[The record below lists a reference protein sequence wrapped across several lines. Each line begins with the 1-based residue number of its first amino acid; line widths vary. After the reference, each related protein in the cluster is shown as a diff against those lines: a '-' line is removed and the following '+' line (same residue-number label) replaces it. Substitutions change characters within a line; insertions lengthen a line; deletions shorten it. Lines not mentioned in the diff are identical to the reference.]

1 MMRKRYRRRG
11 DGWRR
16 SAGRAATALLLGLG
30 QAGAQP
36 AAGEGVH
43 GPEGFSISVD
53 GRALAGTP
61 QPRDPA
67 RAADVAAAAA
77 GIDIRHDGLGGRRLL
92 NVATADLRSAYRAGE
107 RLTFRTSVNY
117 PAFVSRAEIRII
129 DLGRRGR
136 PTIATIPVAGN
147 GTAHWVMPDDGSG
160 RFAYLLRVYDG
171 AGRFDET
178 VASGI
183 RRSEK
188 AFATHRQVGTVAVA
202 PGEGEDRTARRGI
215 PLHGGMIT
223 VSGSGGV
230 PGGTARVMG
239 ESVPVDGAGRFV
251 ISRILPAGDHAVTVE
266 VGGRR
271 ITRHVS
277 IPEPEWFRTGIIDIT
292 AGLREGGAGSLD
304 NSYLDGRIAF
314 YLKGRTRGGFTIT
327 GSLDTG
333 DGPIEGIFSRLDD
346 KDPRRVLERLREDG
360 TELYPTYG
368 DDSTFFDDTPTAGR
382 VYLRAESDTLRLTW
396 GDFKA
401 GMTGAG
407 LLQNT
412 RDLYGAELR
421 YRSRATT
428 DQGEPR
434 FSAVAYAASPDTLS
448 QRDILRGTGG
458 SVYFLT
464 RQDIT
469 AGSVT
474 LSVQTVDRDTGRVVS
489 SRRLSPGVDYTID
502 HIQGLVML
510 TSPLESGAADG
521 GLISDGGAEHDVNL
535 VAQYEYTPSGSTPD
549 DLALG
554 GRIEAWAGDRL
565 RLGATVMRENVAGAD
580 QDMQGVDL
588 RYQLSEGSHAE
599 VEYARTAGPGLARSS
614 STDGG
619 LTIVSSTGLATA
631 GAGALRFDSRFDL
644 RDLGVQRDGF
654 VELYHERKQAG
665 FSTLS
670 EDITADQTLSG
681 GAFEVA
687 LSPRLSFAG
696 DVERFTQAGGNSRD
710 EAELRLGHELSERWT
725 IEGGLAFV
733 DKITLG
739 DPSQTGQRTDAAVR
753 VSHRRSDDLELYAF
767 GQGTLSARGTIA
779 RNDRLGAGLDAQLS
793 ERLRLE
799 AEASGGTAGPGGAL
813 RLSYAPSADSELY
826 LGYTLDP
833 TRAGAGGPLRD
844 RGRVVLGGSYRAS
857 ERVTAYSEMVLD
869 RPGNQTSLSR
879 MFGVNY
885 TPTSAW
891 TLGASIELGEV
902 RDATSGDFDRLALSL
917 GAAYARDEGLSWR
930 ARLEY
935 RNEDGVGT
943 ARDRDTWA
951 LAAGFTNRVNDDWRL
966 LGSIDAL
973 ISDSAQGDF
982 RNGEYVNASLGYAYR
997 PIGNEK
1003 LNLLFRY
1010 RYLRDLP
1017 GEDQVGADG
1026 TTNQPLQVSNILSVN
1041 GSYDLSPRL
1050 TIGGKLGYRKSQVAP
1065 RGTSAFTDNTA
1076 VLLALRLDW
1085 HLTGRWDLMGE
1096 GRALFT
1102 RESGTTELGAVLTAY
1117 RHLND
1122 RVKLGVGVE
1131 WGSVSDDLTSI
1142 SHEGGARPVPES
1154 REQVLIRA
1162 RGLSGTAAPDLRMTR
1177 PARLRPEREPVSRRR
1192 GSRGGFTAGAARF
1205 PGRCRKGRG
1214 LFARVP
1220 SRHRFPP

>member
-1 MMRKRYRRRG
+1 MIFVVEESRLNPSFRLSIVQKVALAVLLG
-11 DGWRR
+11 
-16 SAGRAATALLLGLG
+16 AGQAQAGPPICDQTALPIPAEC
-30 QAGAQP
+30 QRSTAGGVVRVP
-36 AAGEGVH
+36 AGNNTETLRGGAGNGFDSA
-43 GPEGFSISVD
+43 GFSISVD
-53 GRALAGTP
+53 GQTVAGTAP
-61 QPRDPA
+61 PYNPDRSSDIA
-67 RAADVAAAAA
+67 AADA
-77 GIDIRHDGLGGRRLL
+77 GVDIRYDGLDTRRML
-92 NVATADLRSAYRAGE
+92 NATTDDLRTAYRAGE
-107 RLTFRTSVNY
+107 PVRFRTSSNY
-117 PAFVSRAEIRII
+117 PAFIERAEIRII
-129 DLGRRGR
+129 DLEKRGR
-136 PTIATIPVAGN
+136 PTVATIPASSN
-147 GTAHWVMPDDGSG
+147 GTVPWVMPQDGSG
-160 RFAYLLRVYDG
+160 RFAYVLRVYD
-171 AGRFDET
+171 AKGRFDET
-178 VASGI
+178 TPLEI
-183 RRSEK
+183 RRTEK
-188 AFATHRQVGTVAVA
+188 AFETHRQVGTVAVA
-202 PGEGEDRTARRGI
+202 PGEGEDHTARRGI
-215 PLHGGMIT
+215 PVNGGLIT
-223 VSGSGGV
+223 ASGGGAV
-230 PGGTARVMG
+230 PGGTVKVMG
-239 ESVPVDGAGRFV
+239 ESVPVDGSGRFV
-251 ISRILPAGDHAVTVE
+251 VSRILPAGDHVVTVE
-266 VGGRR
+266 AGGRR
-271 ITRHVS
+271 IVRDIN
-277 IPEPEWFRTGIIDIT
+277 IPASEWFGTGIIDIT
-292 AGLREGGAGSLD
+292 AGLREGGSGSLD

-314 YLKGRTRGGFTIT
+314 YLKGKTRGGFTIT

-333 DGPIEGIFSRLDD
+333 DGPIEDIFSRLND

-382 VYLRAESDTLRLTW
+382 IYLRAESDTLRLTW

-401 GMTGAG
+401 GMTGAS

-421 YRSRATT
+421 YRSRNTT

-469 AGSVT
+469 SGSTV

-489 SRRLSPGVDYTID
+489 SRTLSPGLDYTID

-510 TSPLESGAADG
+510 TSPLESGAADD
-521 GLISDGGAEHDVNL
+521 GLISDGGSEYDVNL
-535 VAQYEYTPSGSTPD
+535 VAQYEYTPNGSTPD

-554 GRIEAWAGDRL
+554 GRIEAWAGNRL
-565 RLGATVMRENVAGAD
+565 RFGATVMRENVSGAD
-580 QDMQGVDL
+580 QDMQGADL
-588 RYQLSEGSHAE
+588 RYQLSDSSYAE
-599 VEYARTAGPGLARSS
+599 VEYARTAGPGFARSS

-631 GAGALRFDSRFDL
+631 GAGALRFDSHFDL
-644 RDLGVQRDGF
+644 RDLGLQRDGF

-670 EDITADQTLSG
+670 EDVTADQTLSG

-687 LSPRLSFAG
+687 VNSRLTFAG

-710 EAELRLGHELSERWT
+710 EAELRLGYELSERWT

-793 ERLRLE
+793 EKLRLE

-813 RLSYAPSADSELY
+813 RLSYAPTADSELY

-857 ERVTAYSEMVLD
+857 ERVMAYSEMVLD
-869 RPGNQTSLSR
+869 QPGNQTSLSR
-879 MFGVNY
+879 IFGVNY

-891 TLGASIELGEV
+891 TLGASVELGEV

-917 GAAYARDEGLSWR
+917 GAAYARDEDLSWR
-930 ARLEY
+930 TRLEY

-943 ARDRDTWA
+943 TRDRDTWA
-951 LAAGFTNRVNDDWRL
+951 LAAGFTNKVNDNWRL
-966 LGSIDAL
+966 LGSVDAL
-973 ISDSAQGDF
+973 ISDSAEGDF
-982 RNGEYVNASLGYAYR
+982 RNGEYVRASVGYAYR
-997 PIGNEK
+997 PVDNEK

-1010 RYLRDLP
+1010 THLRDLP

-1026 TTNQPLQVSNILSVN
+1026 TMNQPLQVSNIVSVN
-1041 GSYDLSPRL
+1041 GSYDLSPKL
-1050 TIGGKLGYRKSQVAP
+1050 TFGAKLGYRQSSIAA
-1065 RGTSAFTDNTA
+1065 RGTTAFTDNTA
-1076 VLLALRLDW
+1076 TLAAVRLDW
-1085 HLTGRWDLMGE
+1085 HVTHKWDIMGE

-1102 RESGTTELGAVLTAY
+1102 AESDTTELGAVLSVY
-1117 RHLND
+1117 RHLNAN
-1122 RVKLGVGVE
+1122 VKLGVGVE
-1131 WGSVSDDLTSI
+1131 WGSVSDNLANI
-1142 SHEGGARPVPES
+1142 NYES
-1154 REQVLIRA
+1154 
-1162 RGLSGTAAPDLRMTR
+1162 
-1177 PARLRPEREPVSRRR
+1177 
-1192 GSRGGFTAGAARF
+1192 
-1205 PGRCRKGRG
+1205 RG
-1214 LFARVP
+1214 LFLNLVNK
-1220 SRHRFPP
+1220 F